1 MSRLNIFSG
10 LLYSCNDDTVAG
22 KAQCVGLYL
31 TSSIDNSLS
40 YLVPRVWSNPQKIGE
55 THFSFDDFPA
65 SLLVLFEIISL
76 EGWID
81 VMSTAMAIVGRDQQP
96 EDLHSQ
102 WNSIFFLVFHLLGG
116 CVVLALFV
124 RYVYP
129 LPKGIS

>member
-1 MSRLNIFSG
+1 
-10 LLYSCNDDTVAG
+10 
-22 KAQCVGLYL
+22 
-31 TSSIDNSLS
+31 
-40 YLVPRVWSNPQKIGE
+40 VWSNPQKIGE

-96 EDLHSQ
+96 QDLNSQ

-124 RYVYP
+124 RSVCPSIYD
-129 LPKGIS
+129 IR

>member
-1 MSRLNIFSG
+1 
-10 LLYSCNDDTVAG
+10 LLYSCNDESVAG
-22 KAQCVGLYL
+22 KLQCVGLYL
-31 TSSIDNSLS
+31 ASSIDESLS

-81 VMSTAMAIVGRDQQP
+81 VMSTAMAVVGRDQQP

-124 RYVYP
+124 RCVS
-129 LPKGIS
+129 LTQRCSS